1 MLINKKALIGAIKAG
16 QKWLLWDDT
25 TYRSTMQRIT
35 GKTSST
41 KCTLEELQ
49 KLREY
54 MHEQGFPR
62 KKSRKHGR
70 KPNVA
75 KSRKAILSKIE
86 ALLADSGRPWQYA
99 ESIAERMFHQKVIE
113 WLDDE
118 QLTKLLQALV
128 IDARRR
134 NK

>member
-16 QKWLLWDDT
+16 QKWLRWDDV

-62 KKSRKHGR
+62 KRARQHGR

-75 KSRKAILSKIE
+75 TADRLFLEKLKPCWLMLVVPGNMQNQFRSACFSKRLSNGWMM
-86 ALLADSGRPWQYA
+86 S
-99 ESIAERMFHQKVIE
+99 
-113 WLDDE
+113 
-118 QLTKLLQALV
+118 
-128 IDARRR
+128 
-134 NK
+134 N